1 MIFLCEKIVRGWV
14 VELFC
19 LLKEEF
25 LPVERV
31 FFCTLCK
38 FSYLRVRMN

>member
-1 MIFLCEKIVRGWV
+1 MQYIDVNFYDFLCEKIVRGWV

-25 LPVERV
+25 
-31 FFCTLCK
+31 FAG
-38 FSYLRVRMN
+38 

>member
-1 MIFLCEKIVRGWV
+1 MYVFLIFLCEKIARGWV

-25 LPVERV
+25 
-31 FFCTLCK
+31 FAG
-38 FSYLRVRMN
+38 

>member
-1 MIFLCEKIVRGWV
+1 MQYIDVYFLIFLCEKIVRGWV

-25 LPVERV
+25 
-31 FFCTLCK
+31 FAG
-38 FSYLRVRMN
+38 